1 MFDQAVSVQSS
12 AVHRLAVLSL
22 LEYKQV
28 QTLAV
33 RSIAFMKPLSK
44 EGMVIIKL
52 ELLLE
57 ICLFS
62 VADLLEISLGK
73 PL

>member
-28 QTLAV
+28 QTLVV

-62 VADLLEISLGK
+62 VADLFEISLGK

>member
-62 VADLLEISLGK
+62 VADLFEISLGK